1 MALLSGE
8 EAKARILAD
17 VGAPPAAESVSLE
30 HAVGR
35 YLAEAQQA
43 AIDVP
48 PADNSAMDGYA
59 LRAADVQPGGVLPV
73 SQRIAAGTVGQQLQ
87 PGTAARIFTGAELP
101 PGADAVVIQE
111 ECELVD
117 EGIRVSG
124 AVRVGDHIRQRGQD
138 VRVGQVLVQA
148 GERLSPA
155 AVALLA
161 SVGIATVPVFRPLR
175 VALLSTGDELVDPGT
190 PLAPGEI
197 YNSNRPLL
205 AGILT
210 QLGYQ
215 VVDLGRVPDTAVD
228 TAAALQSAAAQAD
241 CVLTTGGVS
250 AGDEDHVRVAIER
263 LGELQV
269 WKLAIKPG
277 KPLAYGRVA
286 DTPLFGLPGNPVS
299 AFVTFH
305 LFVKPYLHRLQSGA
319 DLPERRWRVRAG
331 FDMSRAGRRTEYLRV
346 RLEDGDDGMV
356 ATLFPN
362 QSSGVLTSVAWADG
376 LAVVPAGSTVSAGDY
391 VDYLPLPR
399 L

>member
-1 MALLSGE
+1 M
-8 EAKARILAD
+8 
-17 VGAPPAAESVSLE
+17 
-30 HAVGR
+30 
-35 YLAEAQQA
+35 
-43 AIDVP
+43 
-48 PADNSAMDGYA
+48 
-59 LRAADVQPGGVLPV
+59 
-73 SQRIAAGTVGQQLQ
+73 
-87 PGTAARIFTGAELP
+87 
-101 PGADAVVIQE
+101 
-111 ECELVD
+111 
-117 EGIRVSG
+117 
-124 AVRVGDHIRQRGQD
+124 
-138 VRVGQVLVQA
+138 QA

-197 YNSNRPLL
+197 YHSNRPLL

-286 DTPLFGLPGNPVS
+286 DTPLFGLPGN
-299 AFVTFH
+299 
-305 LFVKPYLHRLQSGA
+305 
-319 DLPERRWRVRAG
+319 
-331 FDMSRAGRRTEYLRV
+331 
-346 RLEDGDDGMV
+346 
-356 ATLFPN
+356 
-362 QSSGVLTSVAWADG
+362 
-376 LAVVPAGSTVSAGDY
+376 
-391 VDYLPLPR
+391 
-399 L
+399 